1 MSGETQLIPA
11 KNMKTFI
18 TLCSLIAAIALGYQ
32 YNAAGTRAKDAETRV
47 KDAENHANDATAK
60 LAGATQQLAETST
73 QLNAANAKLIAL
85 SAKPVPVPKTNW
97 IEERNKN
104 WRSSLGEPATG
115 NRRAITSPTTYYNTP
130 SRYWTDSAGGR

>member
-1 MSGETQLIPA
+1 MLFRS
-11 KNMKTFI
+11 
-18 TLCSLIAAIALGYQ
+18 IALGYQ

-47 KDAENHANDATAK
+47 KDATAK

-130 SRYWTDSAGGR
+130 SRYWTDSAGLKHYVP